1 MNFEGEK
8 YAKFFDFILE
18 EGEGYSSSPSGMTTR
33 TANATTMTKAIAD
46 PYEMTAKGQATV
58 SATAD
63 PLRG

>member
-18 EGEGYSSSPSGMTTR
+18 AGEGYSRSPSGMTTR
-33 TANATTMTKAIAD
+33 TANATTKATAD